1 MRSRWPARFSLAAL
15 ALSLAAP
22 APAQLLSFDRSAP
35 TADTLTATNELAAF
49 LTTQAAS
56 IEALDEPTPGLL
68 AAAAIRRI
76 AAAMLTSGEALG
88 DLGSVRCIT
97 ARTLLRAIPELDSAF
112 TEDSPILTDPALRM
126 LAADLN
132 ALAQAI
138 PLTDEQLDRAL
149 RDALAPLTN
158 ITNPPG
164 PAWHFPS
171 TPPPELPA
179 LSPADRAAIDPLLS
193 ALDRARQFP
202 SHAPSAE
209 RTLAVLAPACAVLNA
224 PNWLTADARDVLRT
238 QLHAAIARCLDPAD
252 ADRGLQDLEHLARV
266 AATLRAFASIKAGPA
281 RKNATD
287 RINSIIVDAA
297 NDRLRSRRVF
307 AAAATVLAAH
317 ADESILAR
325 ESQLPTPLRVAWRS
339 AADDL
344 AASQTRLL
352 SALIELLDRP
362 DPLGEPA
369 LLSALRAH
377 RENRQFLESLHA
389 LAAATSNHTT
399 PAARPRLADA
409 YTRLAPRLITLGRE
423 MAKPGPP
430 RDDARAALRTIAD
443 AALLAA
449 PSPAEQRLRQAADD
463 TFPQHE
469 TWSRV
474 LPNHPHLLIARIDI
488 AREELL
494 QSLFDAAATS
504 LLLTRTQNMQ
514 RLDSAVAIL
523 DASIRVIAADP
534 SLLAPWAAWD
544 ISDHAWQALV
554 ESLERAALD
563 LAQAAISNPV
573 NNNATPDAPFTST
586 AHLLARLLD
595 LPQLLPDTPL
605 LESTLAQIALGPP
618 HTRALL
624 LDQRTSLALFCRQLE
639 ELASAR
645 LRNEPDRARTIE
657 QTLERT
663 AREILRALD
672 RINLAQNPQP

>member
-1 MRSRWPARFSLAAL
+1 MRSRWLARFSLAAL

-22 APAQLLSFDRSAP
+22 ACAQLLSFDRSAP

-49 LTTQAAS
+49 LNSQATS
-56 IEALDEPTPGLL
+56 IQALDDPTPGLL
-68 AAAAIRRI
+68 AAAAIRRV

-97 ARTLLRAIPELDSAF
+97 ARTLLHAIPQLDSAF
-112 TEDSPILTDPALRM
+112 TADAPILTDPALRM

-138 PLTDEQLDRAL
+138 PRTDEQLDRAL

-164 PAWHFPS
+164 PAWHIPS
-171 TPPPELPA
+171 TPPPQLPI

-209 RTLAVLAPACAVLNA
+209 RTYALLAPACAVLNA
-224 PNWLTADARDVLRT
+224 PSWLTPDARDVLRT
-238 QLHAAIARCLDPAD
+238 QLHSAIARCLDPAD
-252 ADRGLQDLEHLARV
+252 ADRGLHDLEHLARV
-266 AATLRAFASIKAGPA
+266 ATTLRAFGSIKAGPA
-281 RKNATD
+281 KKIATD
-287 RINSIIVDAA
+287 RINTIIVEAA

-317 ADESILAR
+317 ADDSILSR
-325 ESQLPTPLRVAWRS
+325 EPQLPTPLRVAWRS

-377 RENRQFLESLHA
+377 RENRQFLESLDA
-389 LAAATSNHTT
+389 LASAISAQTS
-399 PAARPRLADA
+399 PASRPRLANT
-409 YTRLAPRLITLGRE
+409 YSRLAPRLITLGRD
-423 MAKPGPP
+423 MAKPGPA
-430 RDDARAALRTIAD
+430 RDDARNALLTIAH
-443 AALLAA
+443 AARLAA
-449 PSPAEQRLRQAADD
+449 PSPAEQQLRHAADGTLD
-463 TFPQHE
+463 QRE
-469 TWSRV
+469 TWHRV
-474 LPNHPHLLIARIDI
+474 LPDQPPLLIARIDL
-488 AREELL
+488 ARNELL
-494 QSLFDAAATS
+494 ETLLDPSAAAHLS
-504 LLLTRTQNMQ
+504 PRTQHLQ
-514 RLDSAVAIL
+514 RLDSTVATL
-523 DASIRVIAADP
+523 DAAIRVIAADP
-534 SLLAPWAAWD
+534 SLLAPWAAWQ

-554 ESLERAALD
+554 ESLERAARD
-563 LAQAAISNPV
+563 LANAAISNPA
-573 NNNATPDAPFTST
+573 NSNAPPDAPFTST
-586 AHLLARLLD
+586 AHLVARLLD

-605 LESTLAQIALGPP
+605 IQSTLAQIALGPP
-618 HTRALL
+618 HTQTLL
-624 LDQRTSLALFCRQLE
+624 LDQRTSIALFCRQLE

-645 LRNEPDRARTIE
+645 LRNEPDRVRAIE